1 MKSEQRSEK
10 FLKTRKL
17 LLVAPVLVIPFVI
30 FFMWSLGIVGNVRA
44 NTGGNTIASGMNL
57 NLPSAAAPKDSNWN
71 KLKYYEQAEKD
82 SAKLK
87 SKLKSDRLLFGLGE
101 EEEAE
106 SMESVSDAE
115 LAERMYGGGQ
125 LNNKNRSTSSE
136 DQVYDRLSRIQKE
149 ISRESLPRREA
160 ESRPSPSSN
169 PEIEKLSGLT
179 SQMQGGEDP
188 ELGQLDQMLDKIIAI
203 QNPQKLQ
210 DEHDEKMKASRGQV
224 FAIQTDTSNIN
235 VSTLEPEQDR
245 IEPKESNG
253 FYSLDNTGS
262 QKAGQNSVRAVIHE
276 TQTLINGATVKLRL
290 VDAIRINGVLIPKE
304 TFIHGIAS
312 LSGERLRITVS
323 SIRYGSQLFPVQLTV
338 YDMDGLDGVRV
349 PGAISKQVVQQST
362 DRGLQGLGF
371 NTVGSSMGIQ
381 AAGLGVEAAKSF
393 LSRKVKQVRVT
404 IKAGYEVLLKDGKQ
418 KD

>member
-30 FFMWSLGIVGNVRA
+30 FFMWSLGIVGNARA
-44 NTGGNTIASGMNL
+44 NTAGNTIASGMNL
-57 NLPSAAAPKDSNWN
+57 NLPSAAAAKDSNWN

-87 SKLKSDRLLFGLGE
+87 SKLKSDQLLFGLDE
-101 EEEAE
+101 EEDSE
-106 SMESVSDAE
+106 SMEGISDAE
-115 LAERMYGGGQ
+115 LAERMYGSGQ
-125 LNNKNRSTSSE
+125 LNNKNRSTSTE

-160 ESRPSPSSN
+160 EPGPSPSSN
-169 PEIEKLSGLT
+169 PEIENLSGMM

-188 ELGQLDQMLDKIIAI
+188 ELSQLDQMLDKIIAI

-210 DEHDEKMKASRGQV
+210 DEHEEKMKASRGQV
-224 FAIQTDTSNIN
+224 FAVQADSSNLNI
-235 VSTLEPEQDR
+235 STLEPEQDR

-253 FYSLDNTGS
+253 FFALDNTGS
-262 QKAGQNSVRAVIHE
+262 QKAGRNSVRAVIHE

-312 LSGERLRITVS
+312 LSGERLHITVS

-371 NTVGSSMGIQ
+371 NTVSSSMGIQ
-381 AAGLGVEAAKSF
+381 AASLGVEAAKSF

-404 IKAGYEVLLKDGKQ
+404 VKAGYEVLLKDGKQ